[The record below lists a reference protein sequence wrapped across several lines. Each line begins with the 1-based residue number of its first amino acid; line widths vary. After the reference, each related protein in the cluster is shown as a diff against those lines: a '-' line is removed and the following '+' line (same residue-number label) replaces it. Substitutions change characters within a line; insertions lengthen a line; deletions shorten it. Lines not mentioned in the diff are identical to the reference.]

1 MIKYLKKRTANLRY
15 IVICYC
21 IKHFTPSLYERIET
35 VITDRW
41 GMVPRPSIIAMKKRF
56 KKKELIGAEI
66 GVRKGVN
73 AESILKELNIKKL
86 YLIDGW
92 SNYKGID
99 GIWGNLDKAYEL
111 VLDKFKKDK
120 RVQIIKDFSENAV
133 KLIDDNSLDFVYIDG
148 NHLEKYVY
156 QDICL
161 WSEKVKKGGIV
172 AGHDIYSHVGVS
184 KAVKKFWYE
193 NDVNIFVSIP
203 DWYFIKENKTL
214 LKGE

>member
-1 MIKYLKKRTANLRY
+1 MRNYIAKKTENLRY

-21 IKHFTPSLYERIET
+21 IKRFTPSLYGRIET
-35 VITDRW
+35 IITDRW
-41 GMVPRPSIIAMKKRF
+41 GVVPRPSVSVMKERF

-66 GVRKGVN
+66 GVRQGIN

-120 RVQIIKDFSENAV
+120 RVQIIREFSANA
-133 KLIDDNSLDFVYIDG
+133 IDKIEDCSLDFVYIDA
-148 NHLEKYVY
+148 NHLYEYVY

-161 WSEKVKKGGIV
+161 WSEKVKKGGVV
-172 AGHDIYSHVGVS
+172 AGHDIYSHIGVS
-184 KAVKKFWYE
+184 KAVKRFWYE
-193 NDVNIFVSIP
+193 NDIDISVRIP
-203 DWYFIKENKTL
+203 DWYFVK
-214 LKGE
+214 